1 MRGKRE
7 QRRTKKSRAGV
18 WMLTALVL
26 LAVSGVAAAEMP
38 DCPPVPLTGPA
49 EPAPGDAPAEPVPEN
64 VPAEPVPEDIPAEP
78 EWAPVAESGAVEDD
92 YFADAVFLGD
102 SRTEGFSLYSGLKQ
116 GTYLYSVG
124 ATVESVFTKDVR
136 QASGV
141 QEPLL
146 DTLAGVECGKVYI
159 MLGVNELGWV
169 YPEKFQEQYGKV
181 VDRVRQDHPEAE
193 IYIQS
198 ILPVSAGQEAKKSYV
213 NNGRIALYNQLLE
226 ELAQEKACAYVN
238 VAETVTGEDG
248 CLREELTADGVHLN
262 QEGCRQWLA
271 YLRTHTVGEP
281 AADEGNL
288 EL

>member
-7 QRRTKKSRAGV
+7 QRRTKRSRAGV
-18 WMLTALVL
+18 WVLTVLVL

-38 DCPPVPLTGPA
+38 DCPPVPQTGPA
-49 EPAPGDAPAEPVPEN
+49 EPAPESVPAAEPAPEDVPAAEPAPED
-64 VPAEPVPEDIPAEP
+64 VPAEPA
-78 EWAPVAESGAVEDD
+78 WAPVAEGEPVEDD
-92 YFADAVFLGD
+92 YFADAAFLGD
-102 SRTEGFSLYSGLKQ
+102 SRTEGFFLYSGLKQ

-124 ATVESVFTKDVR
+124 ATVESVFTKNVR

-141 QEPLL
+141 REPLL
-146 DTLAGVECGKVYI
+146 DTLTGVDCGKVYI

-193 IYIQS
+193 VYIQS

-213 NNGRIALYNQLLE
+213 NNGRIALYS
-226 ELAQEKACAYVN
+226 
-238 VAETVTGEDG
+238 

-271 YLRTHTVGEP
+271 YLRTHT
-281 AADEGNL
+281 ADGPT
-288 EL
+288 